1 MEPRAAD
8 EWFHCKV
15 LNILWRHFYVLYE
28 CRPWKIVVDLFFTIT
43 FIFFFLPKTK
53 TKKKK
58 TARRGYS
65 HRPQL
70 LTNQRARI
78 RSVIVKSTM
87 EHNLKMT
94 KTLYSKHIRELQ
106 KKSKA
111 THMNGKQPFEH
122 WFCPNTMCLLFL
134 RVKTVSN
141 KKIGNV
147 KT

>member
-1 MEPRAAD
+1 MASLLCSIRVQTMENCGR
-8 EWFHCKV
+8 FV
-15 LNILWRHFYVLYE
+15 FYNNIYY
-28 CRPWKIVVDLFFTIT
+28 
-43 FIFFFLPKTK
+43 FFLPKTK

-87 EHNLKMT
+87 EHNLKMM

-122 WFCPNTMCLLFL
+122 WFCPNTIEPHNGLFDL
-134 RVKTVSN
+134 KTVSPTRLLSLN
-141 KKIGNV
+141 HSHP
-147 KT
+147 